1 MKTAKLLLLIAA
13 ATLAVACT
21 NKKEK
26 MHCRIE
32 GTVPDSTYTMMLL
45 APFGSDLRVDAYDS
59 IPVVDGKFS
68 FDLYVDEITPYELI
82 SMEEHDR
89 GTWFTCDFF
98 AEEGTVNATFY
109 HFEKENKRPT
119 LKSESPT
126 NKHFLQ
132 YNSVE
137 NSIIDPLEEE
147 GDSLDRNGLRYS
159 PRAMELEELFYA
171 AKDNATKYQAQQE
184 MNALVESGEAFTRE
198 YLAYQEKYE
207 KAMEKCNK
215 HTDDFIKSDRS
226 LVGLYILQCQAMYS
240 RDSSKDSLF
249 IALFNEVYQPL
260 FPKHSLSKKMETW
273 VQSRGIVV
281 GGRYIDFTA
290 PALDGTLHTL
300 SKEIA
305 GKIALIDLW
314 ASWCGSCRRTS
325 MSMIPVY
332 EAYKDRGFTIVGVA
346 RENNS
351 EDMKLAIEKDG
362 YPWLNL
368 LELKD
373 ENKIWEKYGVDN
385 SGGRTILV
393 NSNGTILAVSP
404 TAAEVEQI
412 LQKML
417 GGK

>member
-45 APFGSDLRVDAYDS
+45 APFGSDLRVDACDS
-59 IPVVDGKFS
+59 IPVVDGKFA

-89 GTWFTCDFF
+89 GVWFTCDFF

-109 HFEKENKRPT
+109 HFEKENKGPT

-132 YNSVE
+132 YDSVE

-171 AKDNATKYQAQQE
+171 AKDNATKYKAQQE
-184 MNALVESGEAFTRE
+184 MNALIESGKAFTPE
-198 YLAYQEKYE
+198 YHAFEEKSE
-207 KAMEKCNK
+207 KMRAMRDKYI
-215 HTDDFIKSDRS
+215 DDFINNDSS
-226 LVGLYILQCQAMYS
+226 LVGLFILQRQAMYS

-260 FPKHSLSKKMETW
+260 FPNHSLSKKMETW

-290 PALDGTLHTL
+290 PALNGTLHTL

-332 EAYKDRGFTIVGVA
+332 EAYKDKGFTIVGVA

-385 SGGRTILV
+385 SGGRTVLV

-404 TAAEVEQI
+404 TSAEVEQI
-412 LQKML
+412 LQKLL

>member
-45 APFGSDLRVDAYDS
+45 APFGSDLRVDACDS

-82 SMEEHDR
+82 SMEEYDE
-89 GTWFTCDFF
+89 GAWFTCDFF

-109 HFEKENKRPT
+109 HFEKENKGPT

-126 NKHFLQ
+126 NKRYLQ
-132 YNSVE
+132 YNSVLR
-137 NSIIDPLEEE
+137 SMSLPLQQER
-147 GDSLDRNGLRYS
+147 DSLEKIGRWYS
-159 PRAMELEELFYA
+159 PRAMELEKIFYMA
-171 AKDNATKYQAQQE
+171 QDETTKDKVREE
-184 MNALVESGEAFTRE
+184 MNALIESGKAFTPE
-198 YLAYQEKYE
+198 YHAFEEKSE
-207 KAMEKCNK
+207 KMRAMRDKYI
-215 HTDDFIKSDRS
+215 DDFINNDSS
-226 LVGLYILQCQAMYS
+226 LVGLFILQRQAIYN
-240 RDSSKDSLF
+240 RDSSNESLF

-260 FPKHSLSKKMETW
+260 FPNHSLSKKMETW
-273 VQSRGIVV
+273 VQSRGIIVC
-281 GGRYIDFTA
+281 GRYIDFTA

-332 EAYKDRGFTIVGVA
+332 EAYKDKGFTIVGVA

-373 ENKIWEKYGVDN
+373 ENKIWEKYGADN

-404 TAAEVEQI
+404 TSAEVEQI
-412 LQKML
+412 LQKLL